1 MKSKL
6 LQNTKA
12 GIYLRLSND
21 DECTGESLSIE
32 NQIRILEKYVMEQG
46 FELVDTYIDDGV
58 SGTSFDRPGVQRLL
72 EDAKIGRI
80 NVIIVKDLSRFGRN
94 YIEVGQ
100 YTDYIFPMYNI
111 RFIALGDNVDTA
123 NSESSGM
130 DMMPIMNVFNEWHA
144 ANTSKKSRAVSE
156 TNATAGKDR
165 AWYTPYGDVKGK
177 DENRLPVRGEPGQ
190 AMYAVCLK

>member
-21 DECTGESLSIE
+21 DERTGESLSIE
-32 NQIRILEKYVMEQG
+32 NQRRILEKYVMEQG

-58 SGTSFDRPGVQRLL
+58 SGTSFERPGVQRLL

-94 YIEVGQ
+94 YI
-100 YTDYIFPMYNI
+100 
-111 RFIALGDNVDTA
+111 
-123 NSESSGM
+123 
-130 DMMPIMNVFNEWHA
+130 
-144 ANTSKKSRAVSE
+144 
-156 TNATAGKDR
+156 
-165 AWYTPYGDVKGK
+165 
-177 DENRLPVRGEPGQ
+177 
-190 AMYAVCLK
+190 

>member
-21 DECTGESLSIE
+21 DERTGESLSIE
-32 NQIRILEKYVMEQG
+32 NQRRILEKYVMEQG

-58 SGTSFDRPGVQRLL
+58 SGTSFDRPGVQRLF

-100 YTDYIFPMYNI
+100 YTDSSRCTIS
-111 RFIALGDNVDTA
+111 ALLPLVTMWIPQTA
-123 NSESSGM
+123 K
-130 DMMPIMNVFNEWHA
+130 A
-144 ANTSKKSRAVSE
+144 
-156 TNATAGKDR
+156 
-165 AWYTPYGDVKGK
+165 
-177 DENRLPVRGEPGQ
+177 PVWI
-190 AMYAVCLK
+190 

>member
-21 DECTGESLSIE
+21 DERTGESLSIE
-32 NQIRILEKYVMEQG
+32 NQRRILEKYVMEQG

-58 SGTSFDRPGVQRLL
+58 SGTSFDRPGVQRLF

-111 RFIALGDNVDTA
+111 RFIALGDNGDTA

-130 DMMPIMNVFNEWHA
+130 DMMPIMNVFNECF
-144 ANTSKKSRAVSE
+144 
-156 TNATAGKDR
+156 
-165 AWYTPYGDVKGK
+165 
-177 DENRLPVRGEPGQ
+177 Q
-190 AMYAVCLK
+190 